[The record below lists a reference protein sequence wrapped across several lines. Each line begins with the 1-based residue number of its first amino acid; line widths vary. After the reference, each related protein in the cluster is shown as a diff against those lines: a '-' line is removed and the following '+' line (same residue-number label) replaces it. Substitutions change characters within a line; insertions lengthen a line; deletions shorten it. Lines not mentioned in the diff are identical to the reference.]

1 LYLAKRSVTI
11 ELSDPFGDVTIE
23 RGMTSLKYYYD
34 LNCEVDKYTYSF
46 GPCWE
51 PVIAQCKLC
60 IHEKKLYKSNLKFK
74 I

>member
-1 LYLAKRSVTI
+1 M
-11 ELSDPFGDVTIE
+11 TIE

-60 IHEKKLYKSNLKFK
+60 IHIILFINVCNLIQNLNYF

>member
-1 LYLAKRSVTI
+1 MTI
-11 ELSDPFGDVTIE
+11 ELSDPYGDVTIE

-34 LNCEVDKYTYSF
+34 LNCEIDKYTYSF

-60 IHEKKLYKSNLKFK
+60 MSTLN
-74 I
+74 